1 MIARK
6 NVVIPAIAATFLTA
20 WTFTG
25 SFVKGLESIFNASL
39 TSASELFNIFLIIA
53 LVTALLGALRAL
65 GADRRMVEPFRLV
78 MRSGHSAF
86 WVLAFVTYAISL
98 FFWPTPAVPLMGAIL
113 LPAAIAAGLPP
124 IAAALAIAVAG
135 QGMALSSDYVIQ
147 VAPGLS
153 AKAANVGTDAV
164 ADKAMVLSL
173 ITGGVALF
181 LGYLMTR
188 SQYREPDALLLERWE
203 AGETEA
209 AAPATRRSLIPGLPL
224 RRRVLQPAPA
234 AATTAEGETSV
245 AVLDSGPA
253 AGAGSGPDAGP
264 VTVPAPRDGGGPPR
278 SARTGGAGRSG
289 GEPSD
294 AMAAAALKSLNGG
307 DQPGDDCPKR
317 SKAFAAIIPLA
328 LVGLVGYMLLGK
340 FTDAVPEV
348 VGGDAAALVGGV
360 TVALLL
366 AAAVARDAGNA
377 LQACAD
383 HIVDG
388 LVFAVRA
395 MGVVIPIAGFFF
407 IGNAD
412 FAGKIMSLGDGAK
425 APGFLFE
432 SVTHLEGAIP
442 DSRYVVG
449 FGVLIIGMITG
460 LDGSGFAGLPLTG
473 SLAGT
478 LGPTSGVDPSL
489 LAAIG
494 QMGCVW
500 SGGGVLIAWSS
511 LLAVAGFARV
521 PVMDLV
527 RRSFVPVVAGLVV
540 ATVAGLIIY

>member
-224 RRRVLQPAPA
+224 RRRILQPAPA

-245 AVLDSGPA
+245 AVLDSGP
-253 AGAGSGPDAGP
+253 GSGTGTGS
-264 VTVPAPRDGGGPPR
+264 VTVPAPRNGGGA
-278 SARTGGAGRSG
+278 SGGTRTGGAGRSG